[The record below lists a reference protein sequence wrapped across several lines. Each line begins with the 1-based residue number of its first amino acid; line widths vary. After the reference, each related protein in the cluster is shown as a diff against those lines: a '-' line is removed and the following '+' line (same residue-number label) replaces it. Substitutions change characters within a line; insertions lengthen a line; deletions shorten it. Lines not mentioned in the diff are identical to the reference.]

1 MYEMGAV
8 DLVLFIMGAVLVL
21 VPVTLAVSVLRGS
34 QSSRLWKTYGAHTE
48 SMIRHW
54 IGLLLVPRHLCHRL
68 LRQSSWDIRSQ
79 MIKDLNSR

>member
-34 QSSRLWKTYGAHTE
+34 QSSRL
-48 SMIRHW
+48 
-54 IGLLLVPRHLCHRL
+54 
-68 LRQSSWDIRSQ
+68 
-79 MIKDLNSR
+79 